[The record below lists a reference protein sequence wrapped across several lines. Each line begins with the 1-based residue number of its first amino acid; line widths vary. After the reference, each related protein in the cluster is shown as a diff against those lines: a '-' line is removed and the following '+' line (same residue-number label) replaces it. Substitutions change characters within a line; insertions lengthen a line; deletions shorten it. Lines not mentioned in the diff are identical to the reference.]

1 MPAQDFEIEI
11 KAYFEP
17 KLGEKFSD
25 PSSRNSEKK
34 NERKC
39 PLCGSTREKFIY
51 DKYRNELVCTNC
63 GLVLNSCVEIIPPA
77 VSKIKE
83 YYSFLDWLNGLGNPQ
98 DDERFLRFLRKRRR
112 IFRKSASKQI
122 SHRG

>member
-1 MPAQDFEIEI
+1 MLRDLEVEI
-11 KAYFEP
+11 KAYFEH
-17 KLGEKFSD
+17 KLREKFSNS
-25 PSSRNSEKK
+25 SSRNSKKK

-63 GLVLNSCVEIIPPA
+63 GLVLNSGIEFVPPV

-83 YYSFLDWLNGLGNPQ
+83 HYAFLDWIGGLGNP
-98 DDERFLRFLRKRRR
+98 DDDKRFLSFLRKRRN
-112 IFRKSASKQI
+112 FLHGEVS
-122 SHRG
+122 